1 MGKLCLVTTR
11 EDHVTIFRRTLIF
24 GAALG
29 LTASLSFSPALAEQ
43 ADYSKVFPGILM
55 DKDIKPTGQE
65 VKPVKKDNRPLKVG
79 FLPTAMD
86 TYYQRVLA
94 GVKEEIDKRGG
105 DGAIQLLVQAPSSQS
120 ATDDQIRT
128 MEAWIND
135 GVDAI
140 AVALYNEGALLPSI
154 RRATEAGIP
163 IFLFNSPVADNPYY
177 VSDIGYDQSDGGRA
191 QAQWLVDTYGDKEV
205 KLGILEGLPGPHTSQ
220 RMKGFNEI
228 ISKHPNFKIVAQQP
242 AGWVRAQGLS
252 VTENM
257 FTANPD
263 IEVLVALYD
272 EMALGGLQALKAK
285 GLNGKVAIVGYENMK
300 EANDAILTG
309 DFAATVDT
317 GAKEEGRNIIRAVD
331 EFAMKGNALPK
342 KIFVAPKTYDAKN
355 IKTFDQNDY
364 VYVQEK

>member
-1 MGKLCLVTTR
+1 MCLVTTR
-11 EDHVTIFRRTLIF
+11 EDLVTTFRRRTLLC
-24 GAALG
+24 AAVAFA
-29 LTASLSFSPALAEQ
+29 ASVGFQPALAAEP
-43 ADYSKVFPGILM
+43 DYNAVFPGILM
-55 DKDIKPTGQE
+55 DKDIEQTGQE
-65 VKPVKKDNRPLKVG
+65 MKPVKKDNRPLKLG

-105 DGAIQLLVQAPSSQS
+105 AEAIELLVQAPSSQS
-120 ATDDQIRT
+120 ATDDQIRA

-140 AVALYNEGALLPSI
+140 SVALYNEGALLPSI

-163 IFLFNSPVADNPYY
+163 VFLFNSPVADNPYY

-205 KLGILEGLPGPHTSQ
+205 KIGILEGLPGPHTSQ

-300 EANDAILTG
+300 EANAAILTG
-309 DFAATVDT
+309 DFSATVDT
-317 GAKEEGRNIIRAVD
+317 GAKEEGRNIVRAVD
-331 EFAMKGNALPK
+331 EFLMKGNPLPK
-342 KIFVAPKTYDAKN
+342 KIFVAPKVYDAKN
-355 IKTFDQNDY
+355 IKTFDQTDYDY
-364 VYVQEK
+364 VPQQKM

>member
-1 MGKLCLVTTR
+1 MTNLK
-11 EDHVTIFRRTLIF
+11 RTLL
-24 GAALG
+24 GAAVAI
-29 LTASLSFSPALAEQ
+29 ASVVSFQSALAQ
-43 ADYSKVFPGILM
+43 QPDYNAVFPGILM

-65 VKPVKKDNRPLKVG
+65 MKPVKKDNRPLKVG

-105 DGAIQLLVQAPSSQS
+105 GETIELLVQAPSSQS

-154 RRATEAGIP
+154 RRATEVGIP
-163 IFLFNSPVADNPYY
+163 VFLFNSPVADNPYY
-177 VSDIGYDQSDGGRA
+177 VSDIGYDQADGGRA
-191 QAQWLVDTYGDKEV
+191 QAQWMVDTYGDKELNV
-205 KLGILEGLPGPHTSQ
+205 GILEGLPGPHTSQ

-257 FTANPD
+257 FTAHPD
-263 IEVLVALYD
+263 IDVLVALYD

-317 GAKEEGRNIIRAVD
+317 GAKEEGRNIIRAVE
-331 EFAMKGNALPK
+331 EFVMKGNPLPK
-342 KIFVAPKTYDAKN
+342 KIFIAPTTYDLKN
-355 IKTFDQNDY
+355 IKTFNQDDY
-364 VYVQEK
+364 VYVPQQKM

>member
-1 MGKLCLVTTR
+1 M
-11 EDHVTIFRRTLIF
+11 TISRRTLML
-24 GAALG
+24 GAAIAV
-29 LTASLSFSPALAEQ
+29 TASLSFSSVFAQQ
-43 ADYSKVFPGILM
+43 ADYSKAFPGILM

-105 DGAIQLLVQAPSSQS
+105 DAAIHLLVQAPSSQS

-163 IFLFNSPVADNPYY
+163 VFLFNSPVADNPYY
-177 VSDIGYDQSDGGRA
+177 VSDIGYEQSDGGRA

-205 KLGILEGLPGPHTSQ
+205 KVGILEGLPGPHTSQ

-228 ISKHPNFKIVAQQP
+228 IEKYPNFKIVAKQP

-309 DFAATVDT
+309 DFSATVDT

-331 EFAMKGNALPK
+331 EFVMKGNPLPK

-355 IKTFDQNDY
+355 IKTFDQSDY
-364 VYVQEK
+364 VYVPQQKM